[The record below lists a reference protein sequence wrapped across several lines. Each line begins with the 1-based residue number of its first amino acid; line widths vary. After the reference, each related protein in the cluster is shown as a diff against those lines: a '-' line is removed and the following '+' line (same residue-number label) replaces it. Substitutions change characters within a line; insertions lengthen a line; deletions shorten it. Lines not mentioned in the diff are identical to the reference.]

1 MRKKAFLKNS
11 CLPVALPKT
20 ASCFVTRILSILLSG
35 LLMVGILFSTASA
48 EKPDLTKLTLEELM
62 DVRIQPV
69 ISASKYKQKTLDAPS
84 SMTVITADQIQK
96 NGYRTLA
103 DVLQGVRG
111 FYIRDDRN
119 YDYVGF
125 RGMGR
130 PGDYSS
136 RVLILLDGVRVN
148 DNIYDSA
155 PIGADFILDLDLI
168 SRIEIVRG
176 PSYALYGNNAFFAL
190 INVITK
196 SGGELNGGEI
206 AGDAGSV
213 ETYNGRISYG
223 KRFEDKSQLLFS
235 GSLLESGGQSL
246 YYPEF
251 DTPDQNN
258 GVAHGCDGE
267 DAKSLFAKYSRD
279 GITLSSAYVKRGK
292 QIPTAPW
299 GVSFND
305 PRTKTW
311 DERAFL
317 DIKLERELEAGL
329 EMMARLTYGL
339 YSYDGN
345 YAYRDEA
352 SGETIINKDEQ
363 EGRWWGADF
372 HFIRPLGNHMLIAG
386 GEYKDNFTLD
396 QKNFDTLGNRFLDD
410 KRDTYNWGVFIQ
422 DEFPLLP
429 LLKVNASLRYDHF
442 STFGGTLNPRFA
454 LIYRPFQDTALKYL
468 TGRAFRAPDPF
479 ELFYNDGDVTQK
491 ANPHLR
497 EESLISHEL
506 VWEQMLGQSFS
517 GTVTVYHY
525 DIDALISQKT
535 DTDGLSVFINQGQV
549 EANGFE
555 IEMNAFSRNGLSA
568 GVSYAF
574 QKSDYSNSNLLWTN
588 SPRHLAKFNISVPL
602 IRDALFLSLEEQ
614 YTSRLLTLSRASA
627 GDYFLTNLTLYW
639 KNVFRNVD
647 FSGSIYNLFDRN
659 YRLPATDDHVQD
671 AIRQD
676 GICFRVKLT
685 CRF

>member
-1 MRKKAFLKNS
+1 MRKQTFLKSS
-11 CLPVALPKT
+11 CLSVALPE
-20 ASCFVTRILSILLSG
+20 AAFRFVHRILHILFFN
-35 LLMVGILFSTASA
+35 LLMVGGLFSTAA
-48 EKPDLTKLTLEELM
+48 AVNPDLTTLSLEELM
-62 DVRIQPV
+62 EVKIQPV
-69 ISASKYKQKTLDAPS
+69 ISASKYKQKTLDTPS
-84 SMTVITADQIQK
+84 SMTVVTADQIQK

-119 YDYVGF
+119 YDYIGF
-125 RGMGR
+125 RGGAR
-130 PGDYSS
+130 PGDYST

-148 DNIYDSA
+148 DNMYDSA

-176 PSYALYGNNAFFAL
+176 PSYTLYGNNAFLAL

-196 SGGELNGGEI
+196 SGEELNGGEI
-206 AGDAGSV
+206 AGDAGSF

-223 KRFEDKSQLLFS
+223 KQFEDKSQLLFS
-235 GSLLESGGQSL
+235 GSRLESEGQSL

-251 DTPDQNN
+251 DAPDQNN
-258 GVAHGCDGE
+258 GVASGCDGE
-267 DAKSLFAKYSRD
+267 DAKSFFTKYSRS

-299 GVSFND
+299 GIIFDD
-305 PRTKTW
+305 PRTKVW
-311 DERAFL
+311 DERAFFDL
-317 DIKLERELEAGL
+317 KLERELGTGL
-329 EMMARLTYGL
+329 AVMARLTYGL
-339 YSYDGN
+339 YNYDGN
-345 YAYRDEA
+345 YAFRDEA

-363 EGRWWGADF
+363 KGRWWGTDF
-372 HFIRPLGNHMLIAG
+372 HFIRSLGNHMLIAG

-396 QKNFDTLGNRFLDD
+396 QKNFDLAGNRYLDD

-429 LLKVNASLRYDHF
+429 LLKASAGLRYDHF
-442 STFGGTLNPRFA
+442 NTFGGTLNPRFA
-454 LIYRPFQDTALKYL
+454 LIYRPFQSAALKYL
-468 TGRAFRAPDPF
+468 FGRAFRAPDPY
-479 ELFYNDGDVTQK
+479 ELYYNDGNVIQK
-491 ANPHLR
+491 ANPDLD

-506 VWEQMLGQSFS
+506 VWEQVIGQSFT
-517 GTVTVYHY
+517 GTITLYHY
-525 DIDALISQKT
+525 DIDELISQT
-535 DTDGLSVFINQGQV
+535 LDADGLLVYMNQGQV

-555 IEMNAFSRNGLSA
+555 IEMNAFTRNGLSA

-574 QKSDYSNSNLLWTN
+574 QKSDYSNSDLVWAN

-614 YTSRLLTLSRASA
+614 YTSRLSTLSRASA
-627 GDYFLTNLTLYW
+627 GNYFLTNLTLYW
-639 KNVFRNVD
+639 KNVFRTID

-659 YRLPATDDHVQD
+659 YRLPATEDHVQD
-671 AIRQD
+671 AIAQD
-676 GICFRVKLT
+676 GVSFRAKLT
-685 CRF
+685 YRF